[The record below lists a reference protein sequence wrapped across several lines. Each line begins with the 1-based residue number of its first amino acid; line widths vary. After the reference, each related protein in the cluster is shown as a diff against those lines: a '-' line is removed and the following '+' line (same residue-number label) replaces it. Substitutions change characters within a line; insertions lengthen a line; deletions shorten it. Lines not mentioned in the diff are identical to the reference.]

1 MEGLAFFLGGMLAF
15 LFLGGMLALL
25 PVVEGVMT
33 AVGRD
38 DDCCIAAGVG
48 VAFSLFF
55 VLNPEGGGRLS
66 LSSSDNVEIR
76 EDMLCDM

>member
-1 MEGLAFFLGGMLAF
+1 
-15 LFLGGMLALL
+15 
-25 PVVEGVMT
+25 
-33 AVGRD
+33 
-38 DDCCIAAGVG
+38 
-48 VAFSLFF
+48 LFF